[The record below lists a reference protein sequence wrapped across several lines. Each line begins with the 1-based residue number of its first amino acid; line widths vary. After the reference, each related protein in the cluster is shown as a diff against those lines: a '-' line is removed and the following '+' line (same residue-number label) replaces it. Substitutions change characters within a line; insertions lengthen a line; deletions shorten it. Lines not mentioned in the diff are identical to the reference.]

1 MVTKQ
6 LSACYGEGMR
16 NPAQGMTLLEIV
28 VTMGLVGL
36 TAALV
41 GFGFRDLYPAL
52 HLQGAVKDIV
62 LDIQTARMMA
72 IAQNCPC
79 RIVFSP
85 DRESYQIEKASAF
98 GGGQWTGAPAGIPR
112 EFNNPDNPYYHPGVD
127 LLSRSFNPVFSPRGT
142 AAGASILLKSGERQK
157 LITVSS
163 QGRVRVQ

>member
-1 MVTKQ
+1 MWNSSK
-6 LSACYGEGMR
+6 
-16 NPAQGMTLLEIV
+16 GMTLLEIV
-28 VTMGLVGL
+28 VTLGLVGL

-41 GFGFRDLYPAL
+41 GFGFRDLYPSL

-62 LDIQTARMMA
+62 LDIQTTRMMA
-72 IAQNCPC
+72 IAQNRPC

-85 DRESYQIEKASAF
+85 GRESYQIEKASASA
-98 GGGQWTGAPAGIPR
+98 GIQWTGVPAGISR
-112 EFNNPDNPYYHPGVD
+112 EFNNPENPYYHPGVD
-127 LLSRSFNPVFSPRGT
+127 LLSSSFNPVFSPRGT